1 MLLNAGAN
9 YTFSENLKLRLAATN
24 LLDVDPPF
32 PTAGIGNYDILGRRY
47 NLSFQWNF

>member
-9 YTFSENLKLRLAATN
+9 YTFSENLKLRLAVTN

-32 PTAGIGNYDILGRRY
+32 PTVGIGNYDILGRRY